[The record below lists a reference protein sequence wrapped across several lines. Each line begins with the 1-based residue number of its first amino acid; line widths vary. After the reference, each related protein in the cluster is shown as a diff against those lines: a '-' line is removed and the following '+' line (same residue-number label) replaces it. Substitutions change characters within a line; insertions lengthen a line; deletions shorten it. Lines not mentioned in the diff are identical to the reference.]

1 MSLDPEK
8 VKELVLIYSKL
19 DDDYQK
25 VLMSKAWELSFKQSQ
40 KNQILKSGENFK
52 TKEELEDKVKKE
64 TVNRLKEAEELIDIF
79 KTKMN
84 DSQKAEL
91 IALMDKLSNGKMTEK
106 TDIEIK
112 INHKKVRLTEYLE
125 EMFPEVDVKEANK
138 NATQFLKDYKKEL

>member
-125 EMFPEVDVKEANK
+125 EMFPEVDVKKVNK

>member
-125 EMFPEVDVKEANK
+125 EMFPEIDVKEVNK

>member
-91 IALMDKLSNGKMTEK
+91 IAFLDKLSNG
-106 TDIEIK
+106 
-112 INHKKVRLTEYLE
+112 
-125 EMFPEVDVKEANK
+125 
-138 NATQFLKDYKKEL
+138 

>member
-125 EMFPEVDVKEANK
+125 EMFPEVDVKEVNK

>member
-8 VKELVLIYSKL
+8 IKELVLIYSKL

-125 EMFPEVDVKEANK
+125 EMFPEVDVKEVNK

>member
-79 KTKMN
+79 KIKQWK
-84 DSQKAEL
+84 D
-91 IALMDKLSNGKMTEK
+91 DGK
-106 TDIEIK
+106 
-112 INHKKVRLTEYLE
+112 N
-125 EMFPEVDVKEANK
+125 
-138 NATQFLKDYKKEL
+138 